1 MARYKH
7 GQNRDFVLD
16 TETGTWFNHESDL
29 QEAKEFA
36 EWLKDGNLPDLAEE
50 EVLPTEPAIPPHLQ
64 VDEDP
69 LTDDDVLRALADLR
83 AFFHDE
89 APTPEFTA
97 ATVRTLIRLHMHDK
111 LR

>member
-1 MARYKH
+1 MAKYKKMRY
-7 GQNRDFVLD
+7 GSILD
-16 TETGTWFNHESDL
+16 TEIHESFTEDSDL
-29 QEAKEFA
+29 EPAKKYA
-36 EWLKDGNLPDLAEE
+36 EWLKDGNLPDEE
-50 EVLPTEPAIPPHLQ
+50 EEQTLPAEPAIPPHLQ

-83 AFFHDE
+83 AFFHDG